1 MYCLCCDL
9 YTSSEKVPKE
19 VLKSLEDIKN
29 SKSLNNLTLNLGQ
42 LPSHYMVSIVCGCFQ
57 SKTLEEL
64 MIETDAEVRACDK
77 CCLIVHFVVYST
89 VV

>member
-9 YTSSEKVPKE
+9 YTSSGKVPEE

-29 SKSLNNLTLNLGQ
+29 SKSLNNLTLKLGR
-42 LPSHYMVSIVCGCFQ
+42 LPSHYMVSIVCGCFL
-57 SKTLEEL
+57 SRTLEEL
-64 MIETDAEVRACDK
+64 MIEADAEVRICDK
-77 CCLIVHFVVYST
+77 CCLIVHFLVYST